1 MEILS
6 VGYYISEE
14 VSQARNARSAIVA
27 LESTVITHGLPRPQN
42 LHLGRGMEAEV
53 RAGGAIP
60 ATVAVLDG
68 DVHIGL
74 TPGELD
80 RLAGLENLRKVSR
93 RDLGIVQARK
103 ECGGTTIAATMI
115 AAHAAGIQVLAT
127 GGIGGVHRDAPF
139 DISADLPE
147 MGRTP
152 MIVVCA
158 GVKAILDLPATVEYF
173 ETAGVPILG
182 YKTEAFPA
190 FYSIDSGLPVNLR
203 VDSPEEVA
211 AVAKA
216 HWGQGLNSGLLV
228 VVPPPEDHAV
238 PSEIIEEAVGKALKE
253 ANQRGIR
260 GQAMTPFLLARMSG
274 LTGGASL
281 QANLS
286 LLHNNARVAASI
298 ALVMAKSCE

>member
-1 MEILS
+1 MEKLS
-6 VGYYISEE
+6 VGYFISEE
-14 VSQARNARSAIVA
+14 VSQARNAQSAIVA

-74 TPGELD
+74 TPKELD
-80 RLAGLENLRKVSR
+80 RLASLENLRKVSR

-127 GGIGGVHRDAPF
+127 GGIGGVHRDATF

-190 FYSIDSGLPVNLR
+190 FYSIDSGLSVNLR

-211 AVAKA
+211 AVAKS

-253 ANQRGIR
+253 ANQLGIR

-298 ALVMAKSCE
+298 ALIMAKAL